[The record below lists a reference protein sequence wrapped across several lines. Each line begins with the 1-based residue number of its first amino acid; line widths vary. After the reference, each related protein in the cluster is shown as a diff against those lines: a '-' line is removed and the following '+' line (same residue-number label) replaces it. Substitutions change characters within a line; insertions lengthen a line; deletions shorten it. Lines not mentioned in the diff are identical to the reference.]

1 MTWHEAEF
9 WATEEK
15 TNISGLMDGGTY
27 MSEARSWSNTPQC
40 AVEGGQDMAAVF
52 AGVRARLPDRQLQGE
67 IDIRWAYQLPGK
79 PAKGHAL

>member
-9 WATEEK
+9 WANEEK

-52 AGVRARLPDRQLQGE
+52 AGVRARLPDCQLQGE
-67 IDIRWAYQLPGK
+67 
-79 PAKGHAL
+79 